1 MFRSTDI
8 KILSAIF
15 ADEQRTQ
22 VTVKYL
28 QGGSEL
34 IENVLANQKKFQ
46 ELVDVYGLDNIHE
59 DTSNWIKEKHDA
71 NDKFIEAIAEQRGY
85 VKKKDHEYLD
95 LFQILFIRD
104 DFSNELMFKLKIE
117 ALQAVQDLELVGERK
132 RKINKLIRSSNEP
145 RDIVVALLEATS
157 PLP

>member
-34 IENVLANQKKFQ
+34 TENVLASQKKFQ

-59 DTSNWIKEKHDA
+59 DTSNWIEEKHDQ

-95 LFQILFIRD
+95 LFQILFIKD
-104 DFSNELMFKLKIE
+104 DFSDELMFKLKIE
-117 ALQAVQDLELVGERK
+117 ALQSIQDLELGERK
-132 RKINKLIRSSNEP
+132 RKIHKLIRSSHRP

-157 PLP
+157 SPS